1 MGRLTVRLQSSS
13 DRLTARGRGDKT
25 VAGGGARVR
34 SPAGHVRGDTAGVR
48 YWRAL
53 VLGLALLVA
62 LAAWPTAGGSAPA
75 PQSATQLDRYGVWI
89 TASDPT
95 LGPLETARRV
105 LDQLGLRW
113 FATFDADPDA
123 VPPGAHKVF
132 SVSTRQLLTEDA
144 LRSAA
149 QKRPGSYW
157 LIGREP
163 NVPGGDPQA
172 AAQYAEALRY
182 YHRVIKAADPTA
194 KLVGPNTLNWSETC
208 RACPGFDQGRAWADT
223 FRAAYRR
230 LTGAEPPLD
239 AWGIQVADL
248 NWEQLPTVNWSGLA
262 TQLEALRGYLDEI
275 PEFQDT
281 PIWVTEFAIVWGYER
296 VEWTQGEDGTW
307 RASPAGQYRADLIAE
322 ALQGFL
328 GWLESNADRLRID
341 RWLLYG
347 SYPPPDPFMA
357 EYAGMRLLSTPA
369 GETTPS
375 GSVVREATARSLTA
389 GPGGRP
395 VFAIAPA
402 FRTYYTR
409 HDGAR
414 VLGRPISP
422 PTVYNGLPVQYFEKG
437 RLEDHAGVL
446 QYGLLVDELQQAR
459 AAVPFGG
466 DVSPITYAQ
475 VARLAEESQRLPPP
489 AGFTQGVY
497 TLRDGSVFIP
507 FDPDLQPAP
516 GHIVPARFWEYMNN
530 ADYFPDGWLQDI
542 GLPITN
548 ALTLDVIKYG
558 QGPRT
563 VQVQAFQRTVLTYD
577 PQNPAGWQV
586 ERANVGT
593 DYARA
598 FPDRVPQQ

>member
-1 MGRLTVRLQSSS
+1 VRRWHVWTLTVVLALGALLALS
-13 DRLTARGRGDKT
+13 AP
-25 VAGGGARVR
+25 GGA
-34 SPAGHVRGDTAGVR
+34 
-48 YWRAL
+48 
-53 VLGLALLVA
+53 
-62 LAAWPTAGGSAPA
+62 APQ

-89 TASDPT
+89 TASDPA
-95 LGPLETARRV
+95 LGPQETARRV
-105 LDQLGLRW
+105 LEQLGLRW
-113 FATFDADPDA
+113 FATFDADPDQ
-123 VPPGAHKVF
+123 VPPGANKVL
-132 SVSTRQLLTEDA
+132 SVSTRQLLGEEA

-163 NVPGGDPQA
+163 NVPGNDPQA

-182 YHRVIKAADPTA
+182 YHRVIKEADPTA

-208 RACPGFDQGRAWADT
+208 RACPGFDQGRAWADA
-223 FRAAYRR
+223 FRAAYQR
-230 LTGAEPPLD
+230 LTGEEPPLD
-239 AWGIQVADL
+239 VWGIQVADL
-248 NWEQLPTVNWSGLA
+248 NWEQLPMVNWGRLA
-262 TQLEALRGYLDEI
+262 DQLVELRGYLDEI
-275 PEFQDT
+275 PQFQDK

-296 VEWTQGEDGTW
+296 IDWVQAEDGTW
-307 RASPAGQYRADLIAE
+307 RAQPSGQYRADLIAE

-369 GETTPS
+369 GEATPP
-375 GSVVREATARSLTA
+375 GSVVREATTRSRTA

-395 VFAIAPA
+395 VFAIAPP
-402 FRTYYTR
+402 FRAYYVG

-422 PTVYNGLPVQYFEKG
+422 PTVFNGLMVQYFEKG
-437 RLEDHAGVL
+437 RLEDHAGAL

-459 AAVPFGG
+459 AEVPFGG
-466 DVSPITYAQ
+466 DISPVTYAA

-489 AGFTQGVY
+489 AGYTEGVFP
-497 TLRDGSVFIP
+497 LRDGSVFIP
-507 FDPDLQPAP
+507 FDPNLQAAP
-516 GHIVPARFWEYMNN
+516 GHIVPARFWEFMNN
-530 ADYFPDGWLQDI
+530 SDYFPGGWLHDI

-548 ALTLDVIKYG
+548 ALTLDVIKHG

-577 PQNPAGWQV
+577 PQNPEGWQV